1 MLFFNVSNLFSII
14 LFLIFPPYYF
24 SATLKVPLIFPSPLI
39 PPKKKLGESEF
50 SVKKGSNFNFDLPIS
65 PSHSYFYISER
76 PSTSKDVYDPA
87 AFCKITQPDPTL
99 FELKK
104 IALDFPDKL
113 TQESL
118 LFLDN
123 YIFLSLSNG
132 SLISYA
138 LSLTPD
144 NSSIDSLTFSQ
155 EIPNL
160 FNNSIANNNVNTSA
174 YRRYSKLLFSNYSKQ
189 ILLMAYDKVHM
200 ISTTF
205 IEQRMVMIFNRSF
218 HVNGS
223 ITHTQI
229 YDNFIYLVLNFTTLE
244 IYDLRDFFQYHSIP
258 INTLIDPGNNN
269 LAVNSIAI
277 NSDFLLILE
286 NSTNCCYFFDR
297 LGLMLRNTLFFN
309 GSAKIVKAF
318 LDTVFV
324 YYQHVD
330 GQMFLQEFIRYGKD
344 SNYYIENNIFEMKS
358 PAKSFKILDQNL
370 LLSTHENLLTF
381 IRHSVQFPKNITS
394 SLKKTLAFEGVQ
406 RVSPWGGIINANR
419 SDNSTDMFFDNSV
432 IVSNRRELH
441 FFQLVVQPGGLT
453 CLAGDSVATH
463 KYETN
468 LLLYYFNCTIDIDGI
483 NSDNSNCQSSLIK
496 NDKIRVV
503 LDVYQELFESS
514 NIALAIGLGI
524 GFSLAFVIT
533 VVFCVYF
540 YRIKH
545 HYTTLVKEISP
556 QEGKNKITRPLKK
569 KSTELES
576 AEERMENGINI
587 SSGNQIRN

>member
-1 MLFFNVSNLFSII
+1 
-14 LFLIFPPYYF
+14 
-24 SATLKVPLIFPSPLI
+24 
-39 PPKKKLGESEF
+39 
-50 SVKKGSNFNFDLPIS
+50 
-65 PSHSYFYISER
+65 
-76 PSTSKDVYDPA
+76 
-87 AFCKITQPDPTL
+87 
-99 FELKK
+99 
-104 IALDFPDKL
+104 
-113 TQESL
+113 
-118 LFLDN
+118 
-123 YIFLSLSNG
+123 
-132 SLISYA
+132 
-138 LSLTPD
+138 
-144 NSSIDSLTFSQ
+144 
-155 EIPNL
+155 
-160 FNNSIANNNVNTSA
+160 
-174 YRRYSKLLFSNYSKQ
+174 
-189 ILLMAYDKVHM
+189 MAYDKVHM
-200 ISTTF
+200 ISTDF
-205 IEQRMVMIFNRSF
+205 IDQRMVMIFNRSF

-229 YDNFIYLVLNFTTLE
+229 YDNFIYLVLNFTTIE

-258 INTLIDPGNNN
+258 INTLIDPGNND

-318 LDTVFV
+318 VDTVVV
-324 YYQHVD
+324 YYQHVE
-330 GQMFLQEFIRYGKD
+330 GQMFLQEFIRFSKD

-394 SLKKTLAFEGVQ
+394 SLKKTLAFEGVH
-406 RVSPWGGIINANR
+406 RVSPWGGIINGNR
-419 SDNSTDMFFDNSV
+419 SDNITDMFFDNSL

-441 FFQLVVQPGGLT
+441 FFQLLIQPGGLT

-468 LLLYYFNCTIDIDGI
+468 LLLYYFNCTIDIDNIGQ
-483 NSDNSNCQSSLIK
+483 DNSNCQNSLIK

-503 LDVYQELFESS
+503 FDVYQELFESS

-540 YRIKH
+540 YKIKH

-569 KSTELES
+569 KSTDLES
-576 AEERMENGINI
+576 AEERMENGEINI
-587 SSGNQIRN
+587 SSGNQN